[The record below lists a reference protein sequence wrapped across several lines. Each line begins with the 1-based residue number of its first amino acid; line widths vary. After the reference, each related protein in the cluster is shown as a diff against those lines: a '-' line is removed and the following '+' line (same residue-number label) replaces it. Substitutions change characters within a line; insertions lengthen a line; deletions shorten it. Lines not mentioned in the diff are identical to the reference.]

1 MVTVGMLR
9 EPWVLLVEDSPSHR
23 ELTMLALDRGRLQ
36 HRMHAAQD
44 GVEALDLPFCKGVWA
59 DRDRPDHPRVI
70 LLDVTMPPVNGFD
83 VLREIKADEHLRDVP
98 VLMLTASS
106 EQGDLIASYALG
118 VNSYVLKPVDLDEF
132 FVTMQGVADYWLTL
146 NLSAEPGP

>member
-1 MVTVGMLR
+1 MVTAGMLR
-9 EPWVLLVEDSPSHR
+9 EPWVLLVEDSPSDR
-23 ELTMLALDRGRLQ
+23 ELTMLALDRGRFQ
-36 HRMHAAQD
+36 HRVHAAQD
-44 GVEALDLPFCKGVWA
+44 GVEALDLLFCRGAWA
-59 DRDRPDHPRVI
+59 GRDRTDHPRVI

-98 VLMLTASS
+98 VVMLTSSS

-118 VNSYVLKPVDLDEF
+118 VNSYVVKPVDLDEF
-132 FVTMQGVADYWLTL
+132 FATVRGVAAYWLTL